1 MEPEVLASARK
12 RGIAD
17 EDILHALRNAIR
29 EYPNQGAY
37 DLTVAVGPALN
48 GVTLL
53 EVGFDTADDGRIV
66 IVHAM
71 KARKKYL

>member
-1 MEPEVLASARK
+1 MEPEILHSARK

-29 EYPNQGAY
+29 EYPHQG

>member
-1 MEPEVLASARK
+1 
-12 RGIAD
+12 
-17 EDILHALRNAIR
+17 
-29 EYPNQGAY
+29 
-37 DLTVAVGPALN
+37 VAVGPALN

-53 EVGFDTADDGRIV
+53 EVGFDIADDGRIV

>member
-1 MEPEVLASARK
+1 MTPRILDSARK

-17 EDILHALRNAIR
+17 EDILHALRNALR
-29 EYPNQGAY
+29 EYPGQGDY
-37 DLTVAVGPALN
+37 DLTVVVGPAVN

-53 EVGFDTADDGRIV
+53 EVGFDADEDGRIV

-71 KARKKYL
+71 KARSKYL